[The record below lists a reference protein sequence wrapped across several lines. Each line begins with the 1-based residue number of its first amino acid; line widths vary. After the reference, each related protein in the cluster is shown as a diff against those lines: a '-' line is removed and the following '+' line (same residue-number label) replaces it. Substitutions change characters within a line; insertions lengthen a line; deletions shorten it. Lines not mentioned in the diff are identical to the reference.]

1 MSNNKRYTPGI
12 YAPVRPSEARN
23 LATNWPKGT
32 IVRAVFDTLGALGA
46 LDDQAVLK
54 AVHRG
59 NHAIPRR

>member
-32 IVRAVFDTLGALGA
+32 IVRAVFDTLGAL
-46 LDDQAVLK
+46 DDQAVLK

-59 NHAIPRR
+59 SHAIPRR